1 MVDLTYLK
9 SNVFPGE
16 SGGDYNA
23 LFGYANRQGRPFQDV
38 RLTDM
43 TINQVLDFTDPSGPY
58 AQSVKGQIGRVATP
72 TGAYQVVGSTL
83 RDAMR
88 GLGLTGN
95 ELYNEATQ
103 DKIGQWIY
111 QNQGP
116 SAWQAWGGS
125 NGGSTVRGSSRNF
138 SGGPDLEPEQT
149 GLLGFITD
157 PEKRARLALALS
169 GMALNPNQAVQA
181 LAQDK
186 LATAETGR
194 INNRTAQWLSQRGR
208 DDLAE
213 AVMRG
218 IVPAKEAVTQAMQPT
233 DELRNLQIETARVN
247 LDRLKSGA
255 DADPNVQSSAPLPDQ
270 SGVVLTM
277 RNGTVQVRTV
287 GGEVLDGQAAL
298 DFVRTAQENSVNYQR
313 DINEARATGTLTAQA
328 DLGAAAAGAAKQ
340 GELMANAAF
349 EAYKQAQMATSAIST
364 MDDAIA
370 AIDRGARSGL
380 VENFLPNVT
389 EASAALNNAMN
400 IMGLDVIASVTFG
413 ALSEAEM
420 NLAMETAAPR
430 NLEPAALRE
439 WLVNKRNAQEKAR
452 DALMNAAN
460 YFSVPSNTLQ
470 GWLARQGQSPASN
483 NVIQY
488 DAQGNRIQ

>member
-23 LFGYANRQGRPFQDV
+23 LFGYANRPGGQFENV
-38 RLTDM
+38 KLTDM
-43 TINQVLDFTDPSGPY
+43 TVSQALQFSNPSGAY
-58 AQSVKGQIGRVATP
+58 GQYVLRNRPDPEMGVATP
-72 TGAYQVVGSTL
+72 MGAYQVVGKTL
-83 RDAMR
+83 EAAMK

-95 ELYNEATQ
+95 ERMTPELQ

-116 SAWQAWGGS
+116 QAWEAWGGS

-218 IVPAKEAVTQAMQPT
+218 IVPAKEAVTQAMQP
-233 DELRNLQIETARVN
+233 
-247 LDRLKSGA
+247 
-255 DADPNVQSSAPLPDQ
+255 DAGPER
-270 SGVVLTM
+270 GVV
-277 RNGTVQVRTV
+277 V
-287 GGEVLDGQAAL
+287 GGNVVNPLTGEIIYQGPQDTGTEAPATFVAL
-298 DFVRTAQENSVNYQR
+298 DMQ
-313 DINEARATGTLTAQA
+313 ARAAGLVPQSEGGDGRYETFMLTRGAGSA
-328 DLGAAAAGAAKQ
+328 AEAAAAGRAAAEAATAAPNIEQQRLSFAETAQDSINLIDSIIDDPALSGVTGMVQ
-340 GELMANAAF
+340 GRLPPLTQSGTNLVAKIEQVQGQSFLQAF
-349 EAYKQAQMATSAIST
+349 ESLKGGGAITEREGIAAQN
-364 MDDAIA
+364 AIA
-370 AIDRGARSGL
+370 RLQRTQDQNAYI
-380 VENFLPNVT
+380 
-389 EASAALNNAMN
+389 AALNELKT
-400 IMGLDVIASVTFG
+400 ILDRGRRRALAGVRASEGDTYSGTNFNGVTVGEGF
-413 ALSEAEM
+413 
-420 NLAMETAAPR
+420 
-430 NLEPAALRE
+430 
-439 WLVNKRNAQEKAR
+439 
-452 DALMNAAN
+452 
-460 YFSVPSNTLQ
+460 
-470 GWLARQGQSPASN
+470 
-483 NVIQY
+483 
-488 DAQGNRIQ
+488 